1 MLPTLIVIGLAVVA
15 VILLMGIWN
24 MAKGGSP
31 NRSQTFM
38 RFRVLAQFIVIILVM
53 GALYFAT

>member
-1 MLPTLIVIGLAVVA
+1 MNVLIVLGLAVVT
-15 VILLMGIWN
+15 VILFMGIWN

-38 RFRVLAQFIVIILVM
+38 RFRVLAQFVVIIIVM
-53 GALYFAT
+53 GALYFSS

>member
-1 MLPTLIVIGLAVVA
+1 MSILIAVALAA
-15 VILLMGIWN
+15 VTIILFLGIWN

-38 RFRVLAQFIVIILVM
+38 RFRVLAQFIVIVLVM
-53 GALYFAT
+53 IALYFYSS

>member
-1 MLPTLIVIGLAVVA
+1 MNILIVLGLAVVS
-15 VILLMGIWN
+15 VILFLGIWN

-38 RFRVLAQFIVIILVM
+38 RFRVLAQFLVLILVM
-53 GALYFAT
+53 GALYFSS